1 LSYIEQKMSNEE
13 QKGINHM
20 NQLERYR
27 CLLNKK
33 GQIVQLIEIYQNS
46 GIDML
51 MDYYIQDKHEIDK
64 ELSDL
69 RKELKVVN
77 N

>member
-1 LSYIEQKMSNEE
+1 
-13 QKGINHM
+13 M